1 MKILHIS
8 FASETGT
15 NNGGKVFSLR
25 NYHILQKIYSP
36 NNVKLYSVER
46 TGNRSSIFWKM
57 SNFVSDIFNLQMN
70 GLSNKHLKNII
81 NEIKGNSID
90 VVFIDSSLLGQ
101 VAKVCKKNYP
111 SIKVI
116 TYFQNVERE
125 FCKQMILEDKK
136 IQFLYRY
143 YVAIYNE
150 KMAVKYS
157 DRYIALSK
165 RDISGL
171 NYYYGIN
178 VPYMIPIS
186 IEDRFLP
193 YKTKDVVRPLQL
205 LFIGSYFYANVH
217 AIDFF
222 VTEVL
227 PFVNAHLTLVGSG
240 LEKMDIDSND
250 KLTIVP
256 NAPELSVFFQRADV
270 MVLPIFKGSGM
281 KTKTCEAMMY
291 GKYIIGTKEAFEG
304 YEIDSSFA
312 SVCNTAQDFIDVIN
326 NLDLSSNFCVSAR
339 NHYLN
344 NYSFETVEYEFRKAF
359 DFS

>member
-1 MKILHIS
+1 MKILHVS

-36 NNVKLYSVER
+36 NNVKMYSVER
-46 TGNRSSIFWKM
+46 TGNRNSLYWKI
-57 SNFVSDIFNLQMN
+57 SNFVSDNVNLQMN
-70 GLSNKHLKNII
+70 GLSNRHLKNILDVI
-81 NEIKGNSID
+81 NCNSID
-90 VVFIDSSLLGQ
+90 IVFIDSSLLGQ
-101 VAKVCKKNYP
+101 VAKVCKKKYP
-111 SIKVI
+111 KIKVI

-125 FCKQMILEDKK
+125 FCKQMIIEEKK
-136 IQFLYRY
+136 IQFIYRY

-157 DRYIALSK
+157 DRFIALNK

-186 IEDRFLP
+186 IEDRYSP
-193 YKTKDVVRPLQL
+193 YKPKAVSRPLQL

-217 AIDFF
+217 AINFF
-222 VTEVL
+222 ITEVL
-227 PFVNAHLTLVGSG
+227 PFVDAHLTLIGSN
-240 LEKMDIDSND
+240 LEKLDVTNND

-256 NAPELSVFFQRADV
+256 NAPDLSLYFQSADIV
-270 MVLPIFKGSGM
+270 VLPIFKGSGM
-281 KTKTCEAMMY
+281 KTKTCEAMMF

-312 SVCNTAQDFIDVIN
+312 SVCNTAQEFINVIN
-326 NLDLSSNFCVSAR
+326 NIELSLNFCESAR
-339 NHYLN
+339 NQYLN
-344 NYSFETVEYEFRKAF
+344 NYSFETVEQEFRQAF
-359 DFS
+359 NF